1 MKKIYYLVFI
11 VGSLLFTLNSCK
23 VDNFPLPDAQ
33 VYGAI
38 RDTVGL
44 GLVETDPNTT
54 TGSNISVYEL
64 GEYAANPLRKTW
76 LIKPNGEYRNNLV
89 YSNDYR
95 FEFTSCNFYP
105 MIRYKVVRPGE
116 NLIDFV
122 VEPYIRIKNL
132 SITYDA
138 VANKINAS
146 FTLEGGRP
154 TTQVGSVTLYAWT
167 DMYVGANVKKTLSN
181 GTGTPSRTYTGAA
194 RVINPATVITLS
206 IDLAANQSTDRN
218 GFGVHRNYY
227 FRVGAIAVEPVVS
240 VGTIRSNYAPYVVIA
255 L

>member
-11 VGSLLFTLNSCK
+11 VGSLLFTINSCK

-38 RDTVGL
+38 RDSLGG
-44 GLVETDPNTT
+44 GLVETDANST
-54 TGSNISVYEL
+54 TGSLIGVYEL
-64 GEYAANPLRKTW
+64 GKYEANPLRRTW
-76 LIKPNGEYRNNLV
+76 LIKPSGEYRNNLV
-89 YSNDYR
+89 YSNEYR
-95 FEFTSCNFYP
+95 LDFTSCNFYNFTFNQT
-105 MIRYKVVRPGE
+105 IKPGE
-116 NLIDFV
+116 NKLDFTV
-122 VEPYIRIKNL
+122 VPFIRIKNL

-138 VANKINAS
+138 AGNKINAS

-154 TTQVGSVTLYAWT
+154 SVKVSRVTLYAWT
-167 DMYVGANVKKTLSN
+167 DMYVGENVKKTLTT
-181 GTGTPSRTYTGAA
+181 GTGTPTRSYTGAA
-194 RVINPATVITLS
+194 QTIVPGATITLS

-227 FRVGAIAVEPVVS
+227 FRVGALATGPTG
-240 VGTIRSNYAPYVVIA
+240 VGTIKYNYAPYVVIA